1 MAKKNTKKNSGK
13 ILLKKEEM
21 VMITDR
27 LTGVM
32 QGAKVSVIVS
42 KDSPKYKNEPFTL
55 LFQASTRAISR
66 NIKPVTAKMLIH
78 LCAIVDYEN
87 FIPQGKKEMATEL
100 DYSIRQVERALNEL
114 EEMKVIIK
122 SKHPQDARAVSYH
135 LNPYQSWKGK
145 PMERAKKIASYDPN
159 QIDMFA
165 EVKKGL
171 QPNTQFIQ

>member
-1 MAKKNTKKNSGK
+1 MAKK

-21 VMITDR
+21 VVITDR
-27 LTGVM
+27 ITGVM

-87 FIPQGKKEMATEL
+87 FIPQGKKEMAIEL
-100 DYSIRQVERALNEL
+100 GYSIRQVERALGEL

-122 SKHPQDARAVSYH
+122 SKHPQDARSVSYH

-145 PMERAKKIASYDPN
+145 PMERAKKIAAYDKN
-159 QIDMFA
+159 QLDMFP
-165 EVKKGL
+165 EITKGI
-171 QPNTQFIQ
+171 QPNTQFIK

>member
-1 MAKKNTKKNSGK
+1 MAKKT
-13 ILLKKEEM
+13 LLKKEEM
-21 VMITDR
+21 VVITDR
-27 LTGVM
+27 ITGVM

-87 FIPQGKKEMATEL
+87 FIPQGKREMATEL
-100 DYSIRQVERALNEL
+100 NYSVRQVERALNEL
-114 EEMKVIIK
+114 EEMKVVIK
-122 SKHPQDARAVSYH
+122 SKHPQDNRSSIYH

-145 PMERAKKIASYDPN
+145 PMERAKKIATYDTN
-159 QIDMFA
+159 QLDMFP
-165 EVKKGL
+165 ESNQKKI
-171 QPNTQFIQ
+171 QPNTQFLD